1 MVVLLFLS
9 SRLLEV
15 HTEIF
20 MGGIRSCL
28 ELCIRPF
35 TTVEEAMGREEN
47 GEGGGQGG
55 RRWVMCLYS
64 LSVYSQTSL

>member
-28 ELCIRPF
+28 ELCVRLPQWRKRWAGRR
-35 TTVEEAMGREEN
+35 VGRE
-47 GEGGGQGG
+47 GAKVDGGG
-55 RRWVMCLYS
+55 
-64 LSVYSQTSL
+64 